1 MLDRQQMR
9 QLKIEPPDQ
18 AVYKEVLGNWDA
30 LAKPL
35 DGMGEFEELFA
46 RIGAIRRDPALD
58 ISRKAVVVMCADN
71 GIVEEK
77 ISQSGQD
84 VTAKVAAA
92 MGRGTSSVC
101 RMAKAA
107 GVEVIPVDIG
117 INEEGSPE
125 GVLPCKVR
133 RGTRNFIKERAMT
146 EQETLAAIEIGM
158 ELAKRLA
165 HEGYKL
171 LATGEMGIGNTTT
184 SSAVAA
190 ALLSCDPKE
199 ITGKGAGLSDTALLR
214 KIAVVEE
221 GIQMHELY
229 QADAFDVLCAVGGLD
244 IAGLSGVFGKLL
256 RPLPLVLGLADDGQG
271 QPRRQCL
278 FVQVKIAEDIL
289 HHALGIARVV
299 DREAAGIAVQPV
311 DLPPQDAAA
320 GRVERHGPDVHS
332 VVAQQRLQSGLQF
345 ICGLVGECD
354 GQNRPRRGG
363 PERAQALGL
372 LLHGGIA
379 RFEVVLEICNVRL
392 RNILR
397 NFVGV
402 GAFAE
407 GDEIGDAVDENGRL
421 AAARTGQQQQRPLRC
436 KNALAL
442 HLVQVLKARSDHS
455 AARG

>member
-184 SSAVAA
+184 SSV
-190 ALLSCDPKE
+190 
-199 ITGKGAGLSDTALLR
+199 T
-214 KIAVVEE
+214 
-221 GIQMHELY
+221 
-229 QADAFDVLCAVGGLD
+229 
-244 IAGLSGVFGKLL
+244 
-256 RPLPLVLGLADDGQG
+256 
-271 QPRRQCL
+271 RR
-278 FVQVKIAEDIL
+278 FYA
-289 HHALGIARVV
+289 
-299 DREAAGIAVQPV
+299 
-311 DLPPQDAAA
+311 
-320 GRVERHGPDVHS
+320 
-332 VVAQQRLQSGLQF
+332 
-345 ICGLVGECD
+345 
-354 GQNRPRRGG
+354 
-363 PERAQALGL
+363 
-372 LLHGGIA
+372 
-379 RFEVVLEICNVRL
+379 RL
-392 RNILR
+392 RWSKRESRCTNSIRRTHSMCCAQWADWISPDFPACLSAVPWHMCRWLLTESSVRWLR
-397 NFVGV
+397 
-402 GAFAE
+402 
-407 GDEIGDAVDENGRL
+407 
-421 AAARTGQQQQRPLRC
+421 LR
-436 KNALAL
+436 
-442 HLVQVLKARSDHS
+442 RS
-455 AARG
+455 G